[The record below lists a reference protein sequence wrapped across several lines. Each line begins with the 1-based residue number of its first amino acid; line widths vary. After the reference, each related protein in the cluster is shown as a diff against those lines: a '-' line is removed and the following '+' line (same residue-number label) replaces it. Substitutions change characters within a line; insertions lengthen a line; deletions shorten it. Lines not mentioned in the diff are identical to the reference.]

1 MALDDVT
8 SHFSTML
15 EPIASAS
22 FLSSLSIIHVAIQE
36 PVEVVLGENIKE
48 TTTGDGRRKLQTIKD
63 AFYYIPV
70 IPVLERLL
78 NQYDVFV
85 QVGT

>member
-1 MALDDVT
+1 M
-8 SHFSTML
+8 
-15 EPIASAS
+15 
-22 FLSSLSIIHVAIQE
+22 
-36 PVEVVLGENIKE
+36 EVVLGENI
-48 TTTGDGRRKLQTIKD
+48 TTGDGRRKLQTIKD
-63 AFYYIPV
+63 TFPYIPV

>member
-22 FLSSLSIIHVAIQE
+22 FLSSLSIIHVTIQE
-36 PVEVVLGENIKE
+36 CVEVVLGENIKE

-63 AFYYIPV
+63 TFPYIPV